1 MVSHN
6 YLGAKIS
13 CSNPKLAKHPC
24 YRSILWSRPQFFFSF
39 STSNQELLDAPVI
52 VCQLLVTSP
61 AGRLCKGHTLLSVAG
76 DTWEATP
83 SVDSLCW
90 YVWSLCW
97 VCDLFFV
104 SCVHSHFY
112 LACYQSP
119 TCPDSTFCFSFCSW
133 PTILSRSFWWN
144 YWVAIGNFLPPFRT
158 LKGLFHFKVA
168 LVLSFVSFPTSN
180 PEINGFMFQGNV
192 CKLKR

>member
-1 MVSHN
+1 MTVWGQKLVAQIPN
-6 YLGAKIS
+6 WPKIRVMDQS
-13 CSNPKLAKHPC
+13 FDPGHSFG
-24 YRSILWSRPQFFFSF
+24 FFFSF

-61 AGRLCKGHTLLSVAG
+61 AGRLCKGHTLLSVVG

-83 SVDSLCW
+83 SVDSVCW

-119 TCPDSTFCFSFCSW
+119 TCPVTPLSGSHSVLGPESFVCHFDGIIGWPSGTFCHPLEPS
-133 PTILSRSFWWN
+133 
-144 YWVAIGNFLPPFRT
+144 
-158 LKGLFHFKVA
+158 KGLFHFKVA
-168 LVLSFVSFPTSN
+168 LLLRFVSFPTSD

-192 CKLKR
+192 WF

>member
-1 MVSHN
+1 MASHD
-6 YLGAKIS
+6 YLGAKIC
-13 CSNPKLAKHPC
+13 CSNPKLAKKLC
-24 YRSILWSRPQFFFSF
+24 FMDRSFDPGRSFFFPF
-39 STSNQELLDAPVI
+39 SAGNQELLDAPVT

-61 AGRLCKGHTLLSVAG
+61 AGRLCKGQTLLSVVG

-83 SVDSLCW
+83 SVDSPCW

-119 TCPDSTFCFSFCSW
+119 TCPVTHSVLGPQSL
-133 PTILSRSFWWN
+133 IGHFWWT
-144 YWVAIGNFLPPFRT
+144 YWVAIGDFLPPFRT
-158 LKGLFHFKVA
+158 LKGPVPF
-168 LVLSFVSFPTSN
+168 
-180 PEINGFMFQGNV
+180 
-192 CKLKR
+192 